1 MPIINLPYGKS
12 AFNSDKLREY
22 IQSTG
27 RDYIIQGQ
35 VACTKV
41 KHPKHSSLDYW
52 LRDYAQNLNTK
63 QAVNEVITA
72 LVSTGEF
79 AEGNFICPDSGEM
92 CKGVRIVQ

>member
-1 MPIINLPYGKS
+1 
-12 AFNSDKLREY
+12 
-22 IQSTG
+22 
-27 RDYIIQGQ
+27 
-35 VACTKV
+35 
-41 KHPKHSSLDYW
+41 